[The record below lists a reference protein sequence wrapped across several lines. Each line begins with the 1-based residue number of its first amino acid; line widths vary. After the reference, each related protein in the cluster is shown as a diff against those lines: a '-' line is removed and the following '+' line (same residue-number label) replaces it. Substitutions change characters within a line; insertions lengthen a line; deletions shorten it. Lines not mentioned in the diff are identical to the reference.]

1 MEKINKKTGNNK
13 LKQENRKYKSG
24 KEQRKTM
31 DESKTEKESME
42 KHKVFSLSDVQ
53 RLPFGL
59 YIMRQIEQKIK

>member
-1 MEKINKKTGNNK
+1 
-13 LKQENRKYKSG
+13 
-24 KEQRKTM
+24 M

-59 YIMRQIEQKIK
+59 YIIMRQIEQKIK